1 MPQLRQPM
9 TLIDKSLQECVNLY
23 CRAFERWIVKLN
35 AATQSGIS
43 APLISSQRVLLE
55 WRQIQRSLWKLPYS
69 LRDMI
74 SAQLMMKFADRIRN
88 YDSTVRKLNVS
99 FGMKTNT
106 TNSALKCFTLYDYV
120 RLFIRDFHRS

>member
-23 CRAFERWIVKLN
+23 CRAFERWIVELN
-35 AATQSGIS
+35 AAAQFGRS
-43 APLISSQRVLLE
+43 APLITSLSVLLE
-55 WRQIQRSLWKLPYS
+55 WRQIQRSLWNLPYS

-88 YDSTVRKLNVS
+88 YDSTVSKLNVS

-106 TNSALKCFTLYDYV
+106 TNCALTCYALYDYV
-120 RLFIRDFHRS
+120 RLFIRDFH